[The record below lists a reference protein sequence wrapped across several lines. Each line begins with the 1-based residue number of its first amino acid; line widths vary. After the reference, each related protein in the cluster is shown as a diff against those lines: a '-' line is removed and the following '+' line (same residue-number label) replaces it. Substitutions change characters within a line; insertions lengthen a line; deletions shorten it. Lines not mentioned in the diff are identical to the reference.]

1 MYVDEVKSWTW
12 HQFFGKNSSQ
22 ELQKLSGIEKSQKT
36 HENHPFYT
44 NLQCMRSHTNQCRA
58 GGTGKCWRVP
68 EGLVAMARSSYQWD
82 PSFAWPSPACQRKP
96 LSQTAQWLLQWPAKI
111 IQNRHLAQI
120 PSRPFQQ
127 EVARSRVEDPDV
139 CSETRLGG
147 SEIVSH
153 NQESE
158 DPGNCQGLIELGTQI
173 YPSDWA
179 SIQSVMHKFLRSKQ
193 HNSTIPQFHN
203 SLILPL

>member
-1 MYVDEVKSWTW
+1 
-12 HQFFGKNSSQ
+12 
-22 ELQKLSGIEKSQKT
+22 
-36 HENHPFYT
+36 
-44 NLQCMRSHTNQCRA
+44 
-58 GGTGKCWRVP
+58 
-68 EGLVAMARSSYQWD
+68 
-82 PSFAWPSPACQRKP
+82 
-96 LSQTAQWLLQWPAKI
+96 
-111 IQNRHLAQI
+111 
-120 PSRPFQQ
+120 
-127 EVARSRVEDPDV
+127 VEDPDV

-193 HNSTIPQFHN
+193 HNSTIPQFPNLTALGISKRRSQKRQELHLAGGPTEIPWCLFGLFHHGARRCAFFN
-203 SLILPL
+203 LVRKGKKWPS